1 MSHDVKKN
9 KLLKKIIGLLGYKII
24 NKESAKTERLI
35 ESLAFNC
42 SDFIKYLIK
51 EKNVNQ
57 VIQVGANDGESDDF
71 LRDSINKDTKV
82 LLIEPIK
89 SAFSELKKNYS
100 NFINIE
106 FINKAVDI
114 NKGKKK
120 IYSVNPKHYDYY
132 KKKYDSK
139 EVSWLTVLASFEK
152 NHLKNHGVKSNHI
165 HSTEI
170 DCVTFNELILQYNF
184 NQLGLLVIDTEG
196 YDSILVTNFIQST
209 NIKPVIIFEWIHMKI
224 NDAQDLIE
232 LLKANNYKFLKV
244 GKDLICLQNSFIF
257 S

>member
-120 IYSVNPKHYDYY
+120 IYSVFY
-132 KKKYDSK
+132 S
-139 EVSWLTVLASFEK
+139 
-152 NHLKNHGVKSNHI
+152 
-165 HSTEI
+165 
-170 DCVTFNELILQYNF
+170 
-184 NQLGLLVIDTEG
+184 
-196 YDSILVTNFIQST
+196 
-209 NIKPVIIFEWIHMKI
+209 
-224 NDAQDLIE
+224 
-232 LLKANNYKFLKV
+232 
-244 GKDLICLQNSFIF
+244 IF
-257 S
+257 SR